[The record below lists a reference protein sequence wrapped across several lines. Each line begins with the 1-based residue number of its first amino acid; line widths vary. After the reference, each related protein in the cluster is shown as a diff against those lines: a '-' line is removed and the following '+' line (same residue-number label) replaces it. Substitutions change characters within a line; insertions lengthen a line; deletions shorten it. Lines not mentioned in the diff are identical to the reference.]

1 MPTPLCIE
9 VIGPTA
15 AHRGSG
21 AVWQKDVKSP
31 KGILSVWRLIGGE
44 RLIASRSCSMLRGSK
59 RASSRLRA
67 ESSSVKPECV
77 PSCCEGSRNG
87 PIQYQIDPPLWR
99 GFPRFSTLLF

>member
-44 RLIASRSCSMLRGSK
+44 RLIASRSCSIAPGFEKNAVKAQGRVEFSK
-59 RASSRLRA
+59 A
-67 ESSSVKPECV
+67 
-77 PSCCEGSRNG
+77 
-87 PIQYQIDPPLWR
+87 
-99 GFPRFSTLLF
+99 